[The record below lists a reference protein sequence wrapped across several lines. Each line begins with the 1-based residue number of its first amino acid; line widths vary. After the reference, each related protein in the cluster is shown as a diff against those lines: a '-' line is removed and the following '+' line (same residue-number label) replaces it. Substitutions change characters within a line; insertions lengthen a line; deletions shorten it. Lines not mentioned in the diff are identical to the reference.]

1 MLTAMSSKTSL
12 GSYKSTFAAA
22 LAREILVY
30 SVEGGEKK
38 VEMERLLES
47 ARVKSIERQDGEG
60 EQGEARNTQSQLES
74 PETTFQVHRALL
86 PDGGNLNKCND
97 SALVSTTTSDS
108 TLAHLSFTPIITQA
122 HVLSLK
128 RLNSLLLPVAYPE
141 SFYRE
146 LLTEAD
152 TQAVSRM
159 ALWDGLC
166 IGGVR
171 GKVEDLPEADV
182 GDQEGNGGSRT
193 QPSKGKRRVRMYL
206 MTLGVL
212 SPFRGVGVGGRLV
225 EWLLKGGDRA
235 TEWEVVEVYAHV
247 WEANQ
252 EALDWYVK
260 RGFVVEKEV
269 LQGYYRRLRPNGA
282 KVVRWT
288 KRAGRQTSSSNF
300 C

>member
-1 MLTAMSSKTSL
+1 ME
-12 GSYKSTFAAA
+12 AA
-22 LAREILVY
+22 LAEETFVH
-30 SVEGGEKK
+30 SGEPAKVRKK
-38 VEMERLLES
+38 KAEMEGLLES
-47 ARVKSIERQDGEG
+47 ARAKRGIDG
-60 EQGEARNTQSQLES
+60 QGEARNTGNQL
-74 PETTFQVHRALL
+74 TTTSQVHRVLL
-86 PDGGNLNKCND
+86 PDNGDLNECND
-97 SALVSTTTSDS
+97 STSASTTTTTS
-108 TLAHLSFTPIITQA
+108 TLVNLSLTPIVTQA
-122 HVLSLK
+122 HVASLK

-146 LLTEAD
+146 LLTETD

-171 GKVEDLPEADV
+171 GKVEDLPEADAAV
-182 GDQEGNGGSRT
+182 REGDGGGRAHER
-193 QPSKGKRRVRMYL
+193 QDIGKRQVRVYL

-212 SPFRGVGVGGRLV
+212 SPFRGVGVGGKLM
-225 EWLLKGGDRA
+225 EWLLKGGDRV

-260 RGFVVEKEV
+260 RGFVVEKEI
-269 LQGYYRRLRPNGA
+269 LKGYYRRLRPNGA

-288 KRAGRQTSSSNF
+288 KRKADGWS
-300 C
+300 